1 MTSMIT
7 RLFSIDTEPLA
18 WREFSAD
25 GFCRPV
31 CGVVY
36 RAGESVC
43 GLPLGGLG
51 TGCIDL
57 NTDGLL
63 GRASIFN
70 SFTPP
75 RDLNVP
81 FLAVNVGSKTW
92 ALTTAKVAGVDSAS
106 QIHYFGHYP
115 VADLEYDLDGPISV
129 GLRAWSPFLPGCSQL
144 SNTPGAVF
152 EVRLRNTSATA
163 QQGKL
168 AMTFLGPTPAE
179 SKTPTFPVSPAESG
193 VPAYRH
199 RRLDG
204 LTRGVEVSTAAGIG
218 SALAMVGDQ
227 SVQIGGSL
235 GRDGAAWAN
244 FARGL
249 PGLSSNDSG
258 ASLAVDFQ
266 LAAHEERTIHL
277 ILSWYHPR
285 WVGNQYHHYLHK
297 YTERFTGA
305 AEVAEFLA
313 VEHEQLLRR
322 TLAWQE
328 VIFAAEEYPV
338 WLREQLVNILHTL
351 AEDSFWA
358 SNSIPREDWCIPNG
372 MFGLTESPRT
382 VPHVAMPSDWYG
394 GLPLAMFFPDLAA
407 SLLRSYAHF
416 QLPNG
421 ELPLGIGSGADLGS
435 PIYHC
440 LHTQNNAVYADL
452 VDRLWQC
459 SREEKV
465 LSEFYPVVKKGIEY
479 LVSLDRDGDGL
490 LDLEPDPCGN
500 QFYGAWA
507 WHGTS
512 PYVAGFWLAAL
523 AMAERMARA
532 ADDPAFAN
540 TCRLYSD
547 KGSRTLEEKLWNGRY
562 YRLYNDTATG
572 QHSDTLLSN
581 QLAGQWI
588 ACLHGL
594 PDVFPRERV
603 ESVLETTKQMA
614 IPATAVGMLNA
625 VRPDGTIDPD
635 NEQSRE
641 IFPGENM
648 VVAMTMMYTGDRET
662 GLEVARRVI
671 DNLVLR
677 QRVEWDMPNR
687 VDPADGKVTYGT
699 DFYQQMILWGLP
711 AAIQGQTLKEFAAAG
726 GLVDRVLKAASG
738 TSESEK

>member
-1 MTSMIT
+1 MAS
-7 RLFSIDTEPLA
+7 RLFTTDVGPLG
-18 WREFSAD
+18 WREFSAN
-25 GFCRPV
+25 GFSRPV

-75 RDLNVP
+75 REIDQP
-81 FLAVNVGSKTW
+81 FLAVSVQAKVW
-92 ALTTAKVAGVDSAS
+92 ALTTAKLAGVDSVA

-115 VADLEYDLDGPISV
+115 VADLEYDLDAPISV
-129 GLRAWSPFLPGCSQL
+129 GLRAWSPFLPGCSLL

-152 EVRLRNTSATA
+152 EVHLRNMSDTV
-163 QQGKL
+163 QQGRL
-168 AMTFLGPTPAE
+168 AMTFPGATLAE
-179 SKTPTFPVSPAESG
+179 SRMPVFPVSPTESET
-193 VPAYRH
+193 PSYRH
-199 RRLDG
+199 RNLDG
-204 LTRGVEVSTAAGIG
+204 PIRGVEVRTSAGIG
-218 SALAMVGDQ
+218 FALAVVGDQ
-227 SVQIGGSL
+227 AVQIGGSL
-235 GRDGAAWAN
+235 GRNGAAWAN
-244 FARGL
+244 MVRGL
-249 PGLSSNDSG
+249 PGFAATDPG

-266 LAAHEERTIHL
+266 LAAHEEKIVRL

-285 WVGNQYHHYLHK
+285 WVGNEYHHYLHK
-297 YTERFTGA
+297 YAERFTNA

-322 TLAWQE
+322 ILAWQE
-328 VIFAAEEYPV
+328 AIYAAEENPV

-351 AEDSFWA
+351 TEDSFWA
-358 SNSIPREDWCIPNG
+358 SNSIPREDWCIPDG

-440 LHTQNNAVYADL
+440 LHTQNSAVYVDL

-459 SREEKV
+459 RGEHEV
-465 LSEFYPVVKKGIEY
+465 LSEFYPAVKKGIEY
-479 LVSLDRDGDGL
+479 LMTLDRDGDGL

-507 WHGTS
+507 WYGTS

-523 AMAERMARA
+523 AMATRMAQA
-532 ADDPAFAN
+532 IGDLAFAN
-540 TCRLYSD
+540 TCRADGD
-547 KGSRTLEEKLWNGRY
+547 KGSRTLEKKLWNGQY
-562 YRLYNDTATG
+562 YLLYNDPGTG
-572 QHSDTLLSN
+572 RRSDTLLSN

-588 ACLHGL
+588 AWLHGL
-594 PDVFPRERV
+594 PAVFSVDRAKH
-603 ESVLETTKQMA
+603 VLETVKRMA
-614 IPATAVGMLNA
+614 MPATTVGILNA

-648 VVAMTMMYTGDRET
+648 VIAMTMMYAGGQES

-687 VDPADGKVTYGT
+687 VHPADGRVTYGT

-711 AAIQGQTLKEFAAAG
+711 SAIRRQTLKEFTAPG
-726 GLVDRVLKAASG
+726 GLVDRVLRAAGG
-738 TSESEK
+738 TTELEK

>member
-1 MTSMIT
+1 MSS
-7 RLFSIDTEPLA
+7 RLFTIDAEPPK
-18 WREFSAD
+18 WREFPAD
-25 GFCRPV
+25 GFSRPV

-51 TGCIDL
+51 TGCVDL

-75 RDLNVP
+75 RELNLP
-81 FLAVNVGSKTW
+81 FLALKVGTKVW
-92 ALTTAKVAGVDSAS
+92 ALTTAHVPGVDSAS
-106 QIHYFGHYP
+106 QIHYWGHYP
-115 VADLEYDLDGPISV
+115 VADLEYDLDGPVSV

-152 EVRLRNTSATA
+152 EIHIRNEVDTA
-163 QQGKL
+163 QQGQIVF
-168 AMTFLGPTPAE
+168 AFPGPTL
-179 SKTPTFPVSPAESG
+179 AESG
-193 VPAYRH
+193 VQTYQH
-199 RRLDG
+199 CSIDG
-204 LTRGVEVSTAAGIG
+204 PIRSIEVSTEAGVG
-218 SALAMVGDQ
+218 FGLAVLGDQ
-227 SVQIGGSL
+227 TIQIGGSL

-244 FARGL
+244 VAQSL
-249 PGLSSNDSG
+249 PELSSSDPG
-258 ASLAVDFQ
+258 ATLAVDFR
-266 LAAHEERTIHL
+266 LAANEEKTIRL
-277 ILSWYHPR
+277 ILTWYHPR
-285 WVGNQYHHYLHK
+285 WVGTPYHHYLHK
-297 YTERFTGA
+297 YTERFAGA
-305 AEVAEFLA
+305 TEVVNFLA
-313 VEHEQLLRR
+313 VEHEQLLSRI
-322 TLAWQE
+322 LAWQA
-328 VIFAAEEYPV
+328 VIFSAEEYPV
-338 WLREQLVNILHTL
+338 WLREQMVNILHTL

-358 SNSIPREDWCIPNG
+358 SNSIPREDWCLPDG

-421 ELPLGIGSGADLGS
+421 ELPLGVGSGADLGS

-440 LHTQNNAVYADL
+440 LHTQNSAVYVDL

-459 SREEKV
+459 SGEEKV
-465 LSEFYPVVKKGIEY
+465 LTEFYPVVKNGIEY
-479 LVSLDRDGDGL
+479 LTSLDRDCDGL

-523 AMAERMARA
+523 ATAERMARA
-532 ADDPAFAN
+532 SNDPAFAN
-540 TCRLYSD
+540 TCRILYD
-547 KGSRTLEEKLWNGRY
+547 EGCRTLDEKLWNGRY
-562 YRLYNDTATG
+562 YLLYSDPATG
-572 QHSDTLLSN
+572 CRSDTVLSN

-594 PDVFPRERV
+594 PLVFPADRAK
-603 ESVLETTKQMA
+603 SVLETVKRMA
-614 IPATAVGMLNA
+614 IPPTAMGMLNA
-625 VRPDGTIDPD
+625 VRADGTIDPD

-648 VVAMTMMYTGDRET
+648 VVAMTMMYAEDRET
-662 GLEVARRVI
+662 GLEVARRVV

-687 VDPADGKVTYGT
+687 VDPVDGSVTYGT
-699 DFYQQMILWGLP
+699 DFYQQMIVWGLP
-711 AAIQGQTLKEFAAAG
+711 AAIRGQTLKQFTALG
-726 GLVDRVLKAASG
+726 GLVDRVLQAAGG
-738 TSESEK
+738 TTQKER